1 MNKFVLRQSLLLLLT
16 ATIWGVAF
24 VAQSV
29 GMDYVGPFTFNVM
42 RSIIGGVVLLP
53 CIALL
58 GKINGKGNTEAAKKM
73 DGKERKT
80 LFIGGIACGVLLC
93 IASNLQQFGI
103 MYTSVGK
110 AGFITAM
117 YIVVV
122 PVLGIFL
129 RKKVSGKVW
138 CGVGIAVAG
147 LYLLCM
153 TESGFSVQK
162 GDFLLMLCALA
173 FSLHILVIDYFSPKA
188 DGVKLSCIQ
197 FFTCG
202 ILSGVGMV
210 LTEKPQLTS
219 ILAAWMPEICLPKR
233 CIPWMR
239 SPRMTS
245 RNTVGVQRRMISRAW
260 NPFQRKAFRLIPLR
274 QPVRM
279 AGTRIGRLETTSS
292 DLPEEAVRPSR
303 SACSRASWGG

>member
-1 MNKFVLRQSLLLLLT
+1 MNKFILRQSLLLLLT

-153 TESGFSVQK
+153 KERGFSVQK
-162 GDFLLMLCALA
+162 GDFLLMLCALV

-219 ILAAWMPEICLPKR
+219 ILAAWMPILYQFGK
-233 CIPWMR
+233 W
-239 SPRMTS
+239 
-245 RNTVGVQRRMISRAW
+245 W
-260 NPFQRKAFRLIPLR
+260 NKI
-274 QPVRM
+274 
-279 AGTRIGRLETTSS
+279 
-292 DLPEEAVRPSR
+292 
-303 SACSRASWGG
+303 

>member
-1 MNKFVLRQSLLLLLT
+1 MNKFILRQSLLLLLT

-122 PVLGIFL
+122 PVLG
-129 RKKVSGKVW
+129 KKVSGKVW

-162 GDFLLMLCALA
+162 GDFLLMLA
-173 FSLHILVIDYFSPKA
+173 
-188 DGVKLSCIQ
+188 
-197 FFTCG
+197 
-202 ILSGVGMV
+202 
-210 LTEKPQLTS
+210 
-219 ILAAWMPEICLPKR
+219 
-233 CIPWMR
+233 
-239 SPRMTS
+239 S
-245 RNTVGVQRRMISRAW
+245 RNAQCGEDRLYHRGRRRRRTVAQSSLGAVLQSA
-260 NPFQRKAFRLIPLR
+260 ADDTSLR
-274 QPVRM
+274 FGQYFLD
-279 AGTRIGRLETTSS
+279 GRGEL
-292 DLPEEAVRPSR
+292 L
-303 SACSRASWGG
+303 

>member
-1 MNKFVLRQSLLLLLT
+1 MNKFILRQSLLLLLT

-58 GKINGKGNTEAAKKM
+58 GKINGKSNTEAAKKM

-153 TESGFSVQK
+153 KESGFSVQK

-219 ILAAWMPEICLPKR
+219 ILAAWMPILYAGVMSCGVAYTLQIIGQKGLNPATASLLMSLESVFSVLAGWILLHQALSARELSGCILMFAAIVLVQLP
-233 CIPWMR
+233 
-239 SPRMTS
+239 
-245 RNTVGVQRRMISRAW
+245 N
-260 NPFQRKAFRLIPLR
+260 FHKAN
-274 QPVRM
+274 
-279 AGTRIGRLETTSS
+279 
-292 DLPEEAVRPSR
+292 AVS
-303 SACSRASWGG
+303 